1 VTGPGEAGRSQAAG
15 GRAVRASRTVVRPN
29 RRNGGTT
36 LVFKLSRPALLRFTI
51 VRVHPSCERV
61 GSFVVR
67 GRAGVN
73 RVPFR
78 GRVRGRPLPDG
89 TYRLRIRPKG
99 ARADVAVVT
108 VVIVNGKR
116 ITAAELRKARHASAC
131 GAAETTDGTGASGS
145 AVGRGSGQSSSGDKS
160 VLDRAKEPIVDVAEG
175 LSTRV
180 RELPGR
186 LGSVADDPF
195 SDPFV
200 LIIIGLL
207 TLSTATLGTLLLA
220 QVVRASETTD
230 RTAR

>member
-1 VTGPGEAGRSQAAG
+1 MTDPGRVGASPAAA
-15 GRAVRASRTVVRPN
+15 RRLVRTSRTVVRPN
-29 RRNGGTT
+29 RKNGGTT
-36 LVFKLSRPALLRFTI
+36 LVFKLSRPTLLRFTI

-61 GSFVVR
+61 GSFAVR

-131 GAAETTDGTGASGS
+131 RSAESTVGTAASGT
-145 AVGRGSGQSSSGDKS
+145 AVGPGSDQSAGGDKS
-160 VLDRAKEPIVDVAEG
+160 VVDRAKEPIVNVAEG
-175 LSTRV
+175 LATRV

-186 LGSVADDPF
+186 LGAVTDNPF

-207 TLSTATLGTLLLA
+207 TLSIAALGTLLLA
-220 QVVRASETTD
+220 QVVRVSETD

>member
-1 VTGPGEAGRSQAAG
+1 VTDPGRVGASPAAAS
-15 GRAVRASRTVVRPN
+15 RLVRTSRTVVRPN
-29 RRNGGTT
+29 RKNGGTT

-61 GSFVVR
+61 GSFAVR

-131 GAAETTDGTGASGS
+131 GAAETTDGTAASGS
-145 AVGRGSGQSSSGDKS
+145 AVGPGQSSSGDKTL
-160 VLDRAKEPIVDVAEG
+160 LDRAREPIVDVAEG
-175 LSTRV
+175 LATKV

-186 LGSVADDPF
+186 LGAAADDPF